1 MVQNAIHVDVH
12 DYALI
17 LLFLLLSLLYLTF
30 DDTICMFLYST
41 PIIAT
46 TQKKM
51 KRGRGVFIS
60 MKMECYYCSCSICSS
75 SSSSLILDGH
85 ECLVVYCAHAHL
97 LISRLMDRQFSSLLP
112 VILPLSLLV
121 LIGKTS
127 DTLIRETPFSLVSS
141 TYFLY
146 RACNASLSLF
156 DC

>member
-1 MVQNAIHVDVH
+1 MVWNAIHVDVN

-17 LLFLLLSLLYLTF
+17 LQFLLLSLLYLMF

-46 TQKKM
+46 AQKKM
-51 KRGRGVFIS
+51 KRGRGVSIS
-60 MKMECYYCSCSICSS
+60 MKMECYYCSCSIFS
-75 SSSSLILDGH
+75 SSSSLILDGRH
-85 ECLVVYCAHAHL
+85 LLVVYCAHAHL
-97 LISRLMDRQFSSLLP
+97 LISRLMDRQVSSLLP
-112 VILPLSLLV
+112 VLPLSLLV

-127 DTLIRETPFSLVSS
+127 DTLIREISFSLVSS

>member
-1 MVQNAIHVDVH
+1 MVWNAIHVDVN

-17 LLFLLLSLLYLTF
+17 LQFLLLSLLYLTF
-30 DDTICMFLYST
+30 HENIYMFLFST

-46 TQKKM
+46 AQKKM
-51 KRGRGVFIS
+51 KRGRGVSIS
-60 MKMECYYCSCSICSS
+60 MKMECYYCSCSIFS
-75 SSSSLILDGH
+75 SSSSLILDGRDL
-85 ECLVVYCAHAHL
+85 LVVYCAHAHL

-127 DTLIRETPFSLVSS
+127 DTLIREISFSLVSS

-146 RACNASLSLF
+146 RAYNASLSLF